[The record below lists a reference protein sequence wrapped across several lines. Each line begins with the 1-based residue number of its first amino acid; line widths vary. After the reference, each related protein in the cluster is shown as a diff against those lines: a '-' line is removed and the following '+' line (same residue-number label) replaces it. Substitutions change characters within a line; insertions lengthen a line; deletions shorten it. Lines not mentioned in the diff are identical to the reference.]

1 MKIHGKCYLAD
12 PVKKGYHAASED
24 CNNLGGILGVP
35 ASSDEN
41 EQLGDYLRQSI
52 GPDAQVWLGVNDML
66 NEGAWVDQTGL
77 TITFKNWDASGSPSP
92 QPDGGKAQNCVVLSG
107 AAGGKWLDE
116 ACREERPSVCQ
127 FNIV

>member
-1 MKIHGKCYLAD
+1 MKIHGKCYLAE
-12 PVKKGYHAASED
+12 PIKKGYHAASED

-35 ASSDEN
+35 TSSDEN
-41 EQLGDYLRQSI
+41 QQLGDYLRQSI
-52 GPDAQVWLGVNDML
+52 GPDAQVWLGVNDMVK
-66 NEGAWVDQTGL
+66 EGSWVDQTGL
-77 TITFKNWDASGSPSP
+77 TISFKNWDSFGSLS

-107 AAGGKWLDE
+107 AVGGKWLDE